1 MLVSEQIEHYSR
13 KSPAQPDERCSGLAG
28 SKRNFPEF
36 LLAQE
41 DSFARVRWLPAWE
54 SEMRG
59 AEVHGE
65 PDGPAA
71 SVDMVVIGH
80 VGVSMV
86 HTGLVSRRSAGGSG
100 YAVAASAAAL
110 IGRRVGLVAQV
121 GTGFDLAP
129 LRRLR
134 VDLTG
139 VAELPGP
146 SAKLRIRE
154 FDDGTRS
161 FSAEL
166 GVADTVRPETFPS
179 RYLDAG
185 RIHLGTAPPDQQLAW
200 LDYLRGRCGAQ
211 ISADMFEH
219 YVATYPC
226 ASREVC
232 DNVDLI
238 FMNQAEYDGL
248 YGDAQLPVPKA
259 PLVVK
264 RGPAAARLLVDGH
277 PQEVEAPET
286 KVVDPT
292 GGGEILAGV
301 FLALRAEGQPE
312 RAALKYA
319 VRAAASCVADYG
331 VTGPHLAA
339 ELEAIRREVSGAAT
353 S

>member
-1 MLVSEQIEHYSR
+1 
-13 KSPAQPDERCSGLAG
+13 
-28 SKRNFPEF
+28 
-36 LLAQE
+36 
-41 DSFARVRWLPAWE
+41 
-54 SEMRG
+54 MRG
-59 AEVHGE
+59 AEVQG
-65 PDGPAA
+65 
-71 SVDMVVIGH
+71 SVDLVVIGH
-80 VGVSMV
+80 VGVSIV
-86 HTGLVSRRSAGGSG
+86 HAGIDSWTYAGGSG
-100 YAVAASAAAL
+100 YAVATSAAAL

-121 GTGFDLAP
+121 GKDFDLAA
-129 LRRLR
+129 LRRR
-134 VDLTG
+134 PVDLTG
-139 VAELPGP
+139 VAELPGQ

-166 GVADTVRPETFPS
+166 GVADTVRPETFPPH
-179 RYLDAG
+179 YLDA
-185 RIHLGTAPPDQQLAW
+185 RFIHLGTAPPDQQLAW
-200 LDYLRGRCGAQ
+200 LEYLRGRSDAQ

-259 PLVVK
+259 PLIVK
-264 RGPAAARLLVDGH
+264 RGSAAARLLVDGH
-277 PQEVEAPET
+277 PQEVEAAET

-312 RAALKYA
+312 RTALKYA
-319 VRAAASCVADYG
+319 VRGAASCVADFG
-331 VTGPHLAA
+331 VTGPYLTA
-339 ELEAIRREVSGAAT
+339 ELRAIRREVAGAAT

>member
-1 MLVSEQIEHYSR
+1 
-13 KSPAQPDERCSGLAG
+13 
-28 SKRNFPEF
+28 
-36 LLAQE
+36 
-41 DSFARVRWLPAWE
+41 
-54 SEMRG
+54 MRG

>member
-1 MLVSEQIEHYSR
+1 
-13 KSPAQPDERCSGLAG
+13 
-28 SKRNFPEF
+28 
-36 LLAQE
+36 
-41 DSFARVRWLPAWE
+41 
-54 SEMRG
+54 MRG

-71 SVDMVVIGH
+71 PVDVVVIGH
-80 VGVSMV
+80 VGVSIV
-86 HTGLVSRRSAGGSG
+86 HTGLVSRTSAGGSG

-121 GTGFDLAP
+121 GAGFDLAP
-129 LRRLR
+129 LSRLQ
-134 VDLTG
+134 VDLAG

-166 GVADTVRPETFPS
+166 GVADTIRPETFPS
-179 RYLDAG
+179 HYLDAS

-200 LDYLRGRCGAQ
+200 LDYLHGRCGAQ

-264 RGPAAARLLVDGH
+264 RGSAAARLLVDSH
-277 PQEVEAPET
+277 PEEAEAAET

-319 VRAAASCVADYG
+319 VRAAASYG
-331 VTGPHLAA
+331 VTGPHLTA
-339 ELEAIRREVSGAAT
+339 ELEAIRREVTGAAT

>member
-264 RGPAAARLLVDGH
+264 RGSAAARLLVDGH
-277 PQEVEAPET
+277 PQEVEAAET

>member
-1 MLVSEQIEHYSR
+1 MGR
-13 KSPAQPDERCSGLAG
+13 AK
-28 SKRNFPEF
+28 
-36 LLAQE
+36 
-41 DSFARVRWLPAWE
+41 
-54 SEMRG
+54 MRG
-59 AEVHGE
+59 AEVQG
-65 PDGPAA
+65 
-71 SVDMVVIGH
+71 SVDLVVIGH
-80 VGVSMV
+80 VGVSIV
-86 HTGLVSRRSAGGSG
+86 HAGIDSWTYAGGSG
-100 YAVAASAAAL
+100 YAVATSAAAL

-121 GTGFDLAP
+121 GKDFDLAA
-129 LRRLR
+129 LRRR
-134 VDLTG
+134 PVDLTG

-166 GVADTVRPETFPS
+166 GVADTVRPETIPPH
-179 RYLDAG
+179 YLDA
-185 RIHLGTAPPDQQLAW
+185 RFIHLGTAPPDQQLAW
-200 LDYLRGRCGAQ
+200 LEYLRGRSDAQ

-259 PLVVK
+259 PLIVK
-264 RGPAAARLLVDGH
+264 RGSAAARLLVDGH
-277 PQEVEAPET
+277 PQEVEAAET

-312 RAALKYA
+312 RTALKYA
-319 VRAAASCVADYG
+319 VRAAASCVADFG
-331 VTGPHLAA
+331 VTGPYLTA
-339 ELEAIRREVSGAAT
+339 ELRAIRREVAGAAT
-353 S
+353 SASGSR